1 MALERRL
8 ADHPRRLASELALA
22 EVPRAVRRAVE
33 EATGTSVERALG
45 ALDRII
51 THLDLVTVDQALLR
65 FVGRLQPPSLR
76 TLDAIHIASALVA
89 PGAEGLFVSYDRRQL
104 EAARAAGL
112 TVGSPGAE
120 R

>member
-22 EVPRAVRRAVE
+22 EVPRAVRRAV